1 MSFRLAASLA
11 AAALLC
17 SCSAPKSASSGTGG
31 ASVAPAASAAAS
43 ARPAA
48 GPANSLVSAAGR
60 AGTVAL
66 DATQRRELDAAV
78 AKVPAAL
85 RPRLRYALATADDG
99 RRHLVVYDG
108 EGLRADGRHPGTT
121 NAYVVFRVLNAANGE
136 HYDPQQNAIVAPMK
150 APPERDTS
158 PSAY

>member
-31 ASVAPAASAAAS
+31 ASAAAS